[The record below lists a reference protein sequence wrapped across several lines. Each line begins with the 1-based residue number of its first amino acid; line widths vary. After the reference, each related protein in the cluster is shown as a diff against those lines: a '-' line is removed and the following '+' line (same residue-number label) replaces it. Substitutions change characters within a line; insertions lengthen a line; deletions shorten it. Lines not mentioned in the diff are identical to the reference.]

1 MDQHWTV
8 TSMKEQEKRRQAR
21 RPLSSSFTLISQLN
35 IEHEGNN
42 GEHEETKK
50 GKSVNYSTF
59 EEAVN

>member
-1 MDQHWTV
+1 
-8 TSMKEQEKRRQAR
+8 MKEQEKRRQAR